1 MDEMRIVGAE
11 ALRSFC
17 TEALIRLQVPEE
29 DAAIIADS
37 MVDADLRGV
46 HTHGVTH
53 FAGYARMLREGN
65 MNPRPCIKVIRETK
79 NTALMDADNA
89 VGNLGVVRAMQAA
102 VDKAKKSGLAA
113 VALINSTHCG
123 ALAYFTTMAAQ
134 QGVIAF
140 LTNNGPP
147 RVPPFGG
154 KSRTLSTNP
163 WSYGIPAGKEW
174 PIVLDMAVTVVAGG
188 KIRLAQKKGQ
198 RIPMDWALDQDG
210 LPTDDPAKAMAGFS
224 QWMGGPKGYGLA
236 VVSDVLAGVLT
247 GGSFGLDFPPTT
259 EPYGSSLIRSN
270 HFMTALDIESFM
282 SLSEFTTRVDRLIAQ
297 VKSSERVG
305 GVDEIY
311 LPGEREFRLKEE
323 RLKTGI
329 PLALEVCNELDKAR
343 LQLGITREIPFV
355 R

>member
-1 MDEMRIVGAE
+1 MDDMRIVRAE
-11 ALRSFC
+11 ALKDFC
-17 TEALIRLQVPEE
+17 AEALIRLQVPEG

-65 MNPRPCIKVIRETK
+65 MNPRPSLKVIREAK
-79 NTALMDADNA
+79 NTALIDADNA
-89 VGNLGVVRAMQAA
+89 VGNLGVVRAMQKA
-102 VDKAKKSGLAA
+102 VDKAKASGLAA

-147 RVPPFGG
+147 RVPPYGG

-163 WSYGIPAGKEW
+163 WSYGIPAGKQL
-174 PIVLDMAVTVVAGG
+174 PIILDMAVTVVAGG

-198 RIPMDWALDQDG
+198 KIPVDWALDQDG
-210 LPTDDPAKAMAGFS
+210 LPTDDPVKAMAGFS

-282 SLSEFTTRVDRLIAQ
+282 PLSEFTGRIDRLISQ
-297 VKSSERVG
+297 LKSSERVQ
-305 GVDEIY
+305 GVEEIY
-311 LPGEREFRLKEE
+311 LPGEREFKLKEE
-323 RLKTGI
+323 RLRSGL
-329 PLALEVCNELDKAR
+329 PLASEVWSELDKVR
-343 LQLGITREIPFV
+343 VQLGIQRAIPFTS
-355 R
+355 